1 MPQDLRAIHCK
12 ECPQKKMGYS
22 QDLNMKA
29 LEDHCGSHHR
39 GQTVET
45 QFLLKCR
52 LCRSQFTPAQSSK
65 WSEHCKNDHQDSQK
79 LSKSELTKKTC
90 VYCPEG
96 RMFPSAKDLADHKI
110 EEHKDAHFRCRW
122 CPSEAFDTFR
132 TLTKHLT
139 EKHKT
144 RPENYLENTVLPSVL
159 NQFTC
164 LVCDVILFNDS
175 YATHFRTKHPT
186 LAKAAQENCEG
197 RVRLACRVCSL
208 KTGLS
213 FKSLEELK
221 AHVATHRIPKKPTP
235 SSNQQLVS

>member
-1 MPQDLRAIHCK
+1 M
-12 ECPQKKMGYS
+12 
-22 QDLNMKA
+22 
-29 LEDHCGSHHR
+29 
-39 GQTVET
+39 
-45 QFLLKCR
+45 
-52 LCRSQFTPAQSSK
+52 
-65 WSEHCKNDHQDSQK
+65 
-79 LSKSELTKKTC
+79 
-90 VYCPEG
+90 
-96 RMFPSAKDLADHKI
+96 
-110 EEHKDAHFRCRW
+110 
-122 CPSEAFDTFR
+122 
-132 TLTKHLT
+132 
-139 EKHKT
+139 
-144 RPENYLENTVLPSVL
+144 L

-235 SSNQQLVS
+235 SSTQMLVSWLNTSTNMSAAMSGFRKSFYVKIE